1 MKLRP
6 IEKKYHEG
14 TLKRIS
20 KEKSKEHEREMRE
33 QNDSGGDEICR
44 AKRIR
49 SFLFRVEKE
58 EKKNEERE
66 KEWEKADEGFCNT
79 FNSYSSF

>member
-1 MKLRP
+1 MGGILLLNLNMKLRP

-33 QNDSGGDEICR
+33 
-44 AKRIR
+44 
-49 SFLFRVEKE
+49 
-58 EKKNEERE
+58 
-66 KEWEKADEGFCNT
+66 
-79 FNSYSSF
+79 